1 MMGDFAKMYELSTDP
16 ARVQVDVVHDYL
28 STCYWSAGVRREV
41 VEKALANSIA
51 CGAYERSTG
60 KQVGYARAV
69 SDRATFAWLC
79 DVFVLE
85 PHRGNGLA
93 TGMVRMLMGHPE
105 LQTLRRWVLATRDA
119 HDVYRPLG
127 FVPVDPDRWL
137 EFRLPPERWTS

>member
-1 MMGDFAKMYELSTDP
+1 MGGFSESYELSTDP
-16 ARVQVDVVHDYL
+16 ARVQVDVVHGYL
-28 STCYWSAGVRREV
+28 SACYWSPGVRREV
-41 VEKALANSIA
+41 IEKALASSIV

-85 PHRGNGLA
+85 PHRGKGLA
-93 TGMVRMLMGHPE
+93 TGMVKTLMAHQE

-137 EFRLPPERWTS
+137 EYRLPVERWSS

>member
-1 MMGDFAKMYELSTDP
+1 MCGMAEFYELSMDP

-28 STCYWSAGVRREV
+28 SSCYWSPGVRREV
-41 VEKALANSIA
+41 VEKALANSIV
-51 CGAYERSTG
+51 CGAYEQSTG

-69 SDRATFAWLC
+69 SDRASFAWLC
-79 DVFVLE
+79 DVFVLAE
-85 PHRGNGLA
+85 HRGKGLA
-93 TGMVRMLMGHPE
+93 TAMVKMLMDHPE

-137 EFRLPPERWTS
+137 EFRLPPERWSS